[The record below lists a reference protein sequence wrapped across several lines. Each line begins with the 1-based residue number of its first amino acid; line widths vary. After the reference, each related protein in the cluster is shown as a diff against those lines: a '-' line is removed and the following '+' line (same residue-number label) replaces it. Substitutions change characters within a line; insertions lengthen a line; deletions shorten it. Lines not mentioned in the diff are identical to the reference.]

1 MLLLSF
7 PCLSHLSGYC
17 AKGQMFLME
26 LTQHEVHCVFCGTF
40 SEGGDSCYIIEYIV
54 TYRLF
59 IIFVVLHPL

>member
-7 PCLSHLSGYC
+7 PCISHLSGYC

-26 LTQHEVHCVFCGTF
+26 LTQHKVHCVFCGTF
-40 SEGGDSCYIIEYIV
+40 SEDGDSCYTTEYIV

-59 IIFVVLHPL
+59 LIFVVSHPL